1 MQSEQWV
8 RLIFNVLGDHGLMD
22 RQKNKTKEA
31 IIKMIQEKLHQFF
44 SYSEITYFLKR
55 CRKNN
60 IQQWH

>member
-44 SYSEITYFLKR
+44 SYSENTYFLKR
-55 CRKNN
+55 CRENN